1 MLRPILVVVVA
12 WCLCGLVVHA
22 DVIVYDKAETL
33 VDEYNDLPARFGPQF
48 PLDGESRLFL
58 HCYYYFAH
66 PPLVAHLTAY

>member
-48 PLDGESRLFL
+48 PLDGESLPAL
-58 HCYYYFAH
+58 LLYCAH
-66 PPLVAHLTAY
+66 PPLVVHLTAY